1 MALTTPDNIRT
12 PNLPDDFNLVTDLGV
27 LANSVQAAL
36 LKRANSYK
44 GTSAARQ
51 AFKTATPGA
60 AQGDSW
66 QDTDSSKQMYVFLDG
81 DWVQHRRRDPK
92 VYLQTQGTSLP
103 VVKPAQPGEV
113 SPESDV
119 SFRSGY
125 MHTITTYSAS
135 ENLNFVRVNFG
146 TWFPT
151 AVMSVVITPL
161 RGTNMTTAPKFTY
174 ALDTMTRE
182 EFRVAYPLL
191 TGPGP
196 HEVGFTWM
204 AMGF

>member
-1 MALTTPDNIRT
+1 MLTTPDNIRT

-44 GTSAARQ
+44 GPSAERQ

-66 QDTDSSKQMYVFLDG
+66 QDTDSSKQMWVFLDG

-92 VYLQTQGTSLP
+92 VYLQTQGTALP
-103 VVKPAQPGEV
+103 TVKPAQPGEITA
-113 SPESDV
+113 ESDV
-119 SFRSGY
+119 AFRSGY
-125 MHTITTYSAS
+125 MHTVTDYAS
-135 ENLNFVRVNFG
+135 LLNFVTVKF
-146 TWFPT
+146 TVPFPK
-151 AVMSVVITPL
+151 AVMSVVVTPL
-161 RGTNMTTAPKFTY
+161 RGMSMTSPEKSIF
-174 ALDTMTRE
+174 ALDVMTRE
-182 EFRVAYPLL
+182 EFRVAYPALN
-191 TGPGP
+191 GNPGP

-204 AMGF
+204 ATGF

>member
-1 MALTTPDNIRT
+1 MALTTPDGIRT

-36 LKRANSYK
+36 IKRANSYK

-51 AFKTATPGA
+51 AFKTSTPSA
-60 AQGDSW
+60 QQGDSW

-103 VVKPAQPGEV
+103 TIKPAQPGEI

-119 SFRSGY
+119 SERQGF
-125 MHTITTYSAS
+125 MHTVSTWSAS
-135 ENLNFVRVNFG
+135 EGVAFVTVRFG
-146 TWFPT
+146 TAFPT
-151 AVMSVVITPL
+151 AIMNVNVTPH
-161 RGTNMTTAPKFTY
+161 RGTNMTAQDRFVI
-174 ALDTMTRE
+174 AVDVMTRE
-182 EFRVAYPLL
+182 EFRVCFPMQTA
-191 TGPGP
+191 GR
-196 HEVGFTWM
+196 EVAFSWNARGF
-204 AMGF
+204 